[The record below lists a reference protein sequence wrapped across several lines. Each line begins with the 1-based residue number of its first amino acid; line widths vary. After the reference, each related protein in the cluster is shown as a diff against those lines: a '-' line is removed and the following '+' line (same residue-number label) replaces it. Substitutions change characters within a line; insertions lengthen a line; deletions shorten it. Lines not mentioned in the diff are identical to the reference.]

1 MEKGVGKV
9 ALVGPGA
16 VGGYYG
22 SMLAIQRHD
31 VHFLFRST
39 FDAVQSE
46 GLWLV
51 HHAEG
56 GRKELSIPFAGT
68 FKPESIGICDWV
80 IVATKA
86 TANSELAD
94 TLRPL
99 LGKKTNLLTLQN
111 GMGNVENLA
120 LAFGATAP
128 FLPGSVLPAS
138 TAPLLM

>member
-1 MEKGVGKV
+1 MGKGLGKV

-22 SMLAIQRHD
+22 AMLALNGYD

-39 FDAVQSE
+39 FGAVESE

-51 HHAEG
+51 HHAQG
-56 GRKELSIPFAGT
+56 GRKESVNGLQAHAST
-68 FKPESIGICDWV
+68 ESIGIFDWV

-86 TANSELAD
+86 TANSELND

-99 LGKKTNLLTLQN
+99 LGEHTDEILKAELNLNEDQIKSLKD
-111 GMGNVENLA
+111 
-120 LAFGATAP
+120 
-128 FLPGSVLPAS
+128 SKII
-138 TAPLLM
+138 